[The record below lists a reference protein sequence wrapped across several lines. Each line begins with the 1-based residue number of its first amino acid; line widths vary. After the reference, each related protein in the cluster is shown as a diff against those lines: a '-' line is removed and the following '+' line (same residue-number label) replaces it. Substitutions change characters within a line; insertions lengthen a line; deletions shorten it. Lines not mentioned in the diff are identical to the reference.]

1 MPSQKELNAMAPG
14 VLATLVVTLVL
25 WLLLARAARQA
36 RKRFQELLQLE
47 GSTASP
53 ENERAFAATQRRL
66 TALRLVVN
74 AARYVLFFGAGLM
87 LLNQFNV
94 KLDSLV
100 LPAGFFGAALALGA
114 QSLIK
119 DVVAGVF
126 IIFEGQFSVGDVVS
140 INGTLGVVEE
150 VGLRVTRLRDDN
162 GQLYFFPNGSIT
174 TVAKYPSRHVAL
186 DLWIAL
192 EDAAQKTRAAQIVEA
207 SIETFEARY
216 DALEDVA
223 SQVQSNG
230 ATLHFR
236 LLARPTR
243 VVLAREKLPLHLAQA
258 LKNAGIETP
267 ADAPLEI
274 TSAPL

>member
-1 MPSQKELNAMAPG
+1 MMPG

-74 AARYVLFFGAGLM
+74 AARYFLFFGAGLM

-100 LPAGFFGAALALGA
+100 LPAGFFGAALGLGA

-140 INGTLGVVEE
+140 INNTLGVVEE

-174 TVAKYPSRHVAL
+174 AVAKYPSRHVAL
-186 DLWIAL
+186 DLWISL
-192 EDAAQKTRAAQIVEA
+192 EGAAQKTRASEIVEVA
-207 SIETFEARY
+207 LENFEARY
-216 DALEDVA
+216 NALENAA
-223 SQVQSNG
+223 SEMESEG

-236 LLARPTR
+236 LLAKPSR

-258 LKNAGIETP
+258 LKIGGIETP